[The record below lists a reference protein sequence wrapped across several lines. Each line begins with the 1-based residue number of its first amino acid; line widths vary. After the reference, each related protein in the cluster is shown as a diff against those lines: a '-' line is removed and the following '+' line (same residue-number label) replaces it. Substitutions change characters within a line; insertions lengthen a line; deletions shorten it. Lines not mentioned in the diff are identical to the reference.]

1 VKPDDNELKTALEEA
16 ERMRDAGE
24 DSHFL
29 SKSLL
34 YLQRRN
40 KELEKVLD
48 HLEIFLQ
55 FGLPVEE
62 HAKLTKLVAEI
73 RTEEHREVDIDKGEM
88 GL

>member
-1 VKPDDNELKTALEEA
+1 MKPDDNELKTAMEEA
-16 ERMRDAGE
+16 ERLRDIGE

-34 YLQRRN
+34 YLQQRN
-40 KELEKVLD
+40 EELEKVLD

-62 HAKLTKLVAEI
+62 HAKLTRLVAEI
-73 RTEEHREVDIDKGEM
+73 RGEEHREIDADRGGM